1 MTRAEVPILCSMV
14 AVLRGRQS
22 PKSSSCGQ
30 SGPGGGKIMEE
41 EGPERK
47 EGREEQRKNP
57 VARLAQVI
65 SHSLNQS
72 LLNTILFL
80 VSHTV
85 RWEQRRPRLED

>member
-1 MTRAEVPILCSMV
+1 MCSMV

-57 VARLAQVI
+57 VARLAQV
-65 SHSLNQS
+65 
-72 LLNTILFL
+72 
-80 VSHTV
+80 
-85 RWEQRRPRLED
+85 